1 MPGIWGWSR
10 IDEDEYRANLNGL
23 NTFFG
28 AVIGCVLADVTT
40 RNPLQFAQ
48 VLLVTSGVVV
58 GILYV
63 SASGRRWWY
72 AALNLLII
80 LALPRVVPP
89 AEGDVTRFAIPKP
102 EPLRTEHENFRDAV
116 LGKDSDIVT
125 MEQGARVVQVCEAM
139 IESARTNQFI
149 EIN

>member
-28 AVIGCVLADVTT
+28 AVIGFVLADVTT

-89 AEGDVTRFAIPKP
+89 AEGDVTRLQITLAVWNLLAVGVEALWAWQK
-102 EPLRTEHENFRDAV
+102 RRDAR
-116 LGKDSDIVT
+116 GT
-125 MEQGARVVQVCEAM
+125 TPAA
-139 IESARTNQFI
+139 
-149 EIN
+149 

>member
-1 MPGIWGWSR
+1 MFVA
-10 IDEDEYRANLNGL
+10 DTLTADLTFYANAKVETVWDDIAN
-23 NTFFG
+23 F
-28 AVIGCVLADVTT
+28 
-40 RNPLQFAQ
+40 R
-48 VLLVTSGVVV
+48 GV
-58 GILYV
+58 
-63 SASGRRWWY
+63 
-72 AALNLLII
+72 
-80 LALPRVVPP
+80 